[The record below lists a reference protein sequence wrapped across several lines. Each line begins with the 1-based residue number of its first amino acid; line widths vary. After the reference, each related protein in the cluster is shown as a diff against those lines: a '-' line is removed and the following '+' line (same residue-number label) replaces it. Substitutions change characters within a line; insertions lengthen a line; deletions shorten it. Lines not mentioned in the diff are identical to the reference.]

1 VQIEY
6 DSAKAKYVAKDIN
19 TGVRILRHEDVARLK
34 AMCDRMGWQVV
45 DGQASSNEHD
55 NGLTGSGAGGPEVTD

>member
-19 TGVRILRHEDVARLK
+19 TRVRILRHEDVARLK
-34 AMCDRMGWQVV
+34 AMCARMGWQVV

-55 NGLTGSGAGGPEVTD
+55 NGLTGSGAEGPEVTD